1 MTTARSRHEL
11 NSWKLIWLVFSFS
24 VAEFGWTA
32 VFGQRQSEFGEIPQ
46 ARRGL
51 DEYRFMSLTCRSLM
65 RILQDGLTFGPTPRL
80 SRQLHPAVALGINY
94 RLENSS
100 AKGRVFPR

>member
-1 MTTARSRHEL
+1 MASLFLQCRR
-11 NSWKLIWLVFSFS
+11 I
-24 VAEFGWTA
+24 WTA

-51 DEYRFMSLTCRSLM
+51 DEYRLMSLTCRSLM
-65 RILQDGLTFGPTPRL
+65 GILQDGLTFGPTPHL
-80 SRQLHPAVALGINY
+80 SRQLHPPVALGINY

>member
-65 RILQDGLTFGPTPRL
+65 RILQDGLTFGPTPPSVKTTPPCSCPWHKLQTR
-80 SRQLHPAVALGINY
+80 
-94 RLENSS
+94 
-100 AKGRVFPR
+100 K